1 MEQNKTVTPLCI
13 LMVRSY
19 LKCYVVFLFFHFRM
33 GDTNGKIKEVGHK
46 NDQSTEYILYK
57 EWPNW
62 LEKNN
67 WGGKILQKF
76 PKSWVALE
84 KQSFNVCFRTKMK
97 GTERN

>member
-1 MEQNKTVTPLCI
+1 M
-13 LMVRSY
+13 S
-19 LKCYVVFLFFHFRM
+19 
-33 GDTNGKIKEVGHK
+33 DTNGEVIEVGHK
-46 NDQSTEYILYK
+46 NDQSTEYMLYK

-67 WGGKILQKF
+67 QGDERLQKF

-84 KQSFNVCFRTKMK
+84 KQSFSVCFSTKMK

>member
-1 MEQNKTVTPLCI
+1 
-13 LMVRSY
+13 
-19 LKCYVVFLFFHFRM
+19 M
-33 GDTNGKIKEVGHK
+33 GDKNGKIKEVGHK

-67 WGGKILQKF
+67 WGGKF

-84 KQSFNVCFRTKMK
+84 KQSFSVCFSTKMK